1 MALWARAVQCRLTNR
16 SSLARRIDPG
26 LAFMTGRIKPER
38 ERRRDVPPK
47 PALLLR
53 FVLLHRRCC
62 WAWRIGS
69 ASFHAP
75 PLPTQRNF
83 RAPEQRY
90 QKWGRRVEELVDH
103 NIPPQGADRRP
114 LPKRSPR
121 LSLAASWIVILALS
135 LGLWVAVFEAV
146 TL

>member
-1 MALWARAVQCRLTNR
+1 MTAAWH
-16 SSLARRIDPG
+16 SSPAGPSQSG
-26 LAFMTGRIKPER
+26 K
-38 ERRRDVPPK
+38 RRRDVPPK
-47 PALLLR
+47 PVLLLR
-53 FVLLHRRCC
+53 FVLLRRRCC

-69 ASFHAP
+69 ASFAP

-90 QKWGRRVEELVDH
+90 QRWGRQGEDLVDH
-103 NIPPQGADRRP
+103 EIPPQGADRKP
-114 LPKRSPR
+114 LPKHSSR
-121 LSLAASWIVILALS
+121 LSPAASWIVILVLS

>member
-1 MALWARAVQCRLTNR
+1 MFPPNRA
-16 SSLARRIDPG
+16 P
-26 LAFMTGRIKPER
+26 
-38 ERRRDVPPK
+38 
-47 PALLLR
+47 LLR
-53 FVLLHRRCC
+53 FVLLRRRCC

-75 PLPTQRNF
+75 PLPTQWNF

-90 QKWGRRVEELVDH
+90 QKWRRQVEELVDDK
-103 NIPPQGADRRP
+103 IPPQGDERRP
-114 LPKRSPR
+114 LPKPSSR
-121 LSLAASWIVILALS
+121 LSPAASWIVILVLS